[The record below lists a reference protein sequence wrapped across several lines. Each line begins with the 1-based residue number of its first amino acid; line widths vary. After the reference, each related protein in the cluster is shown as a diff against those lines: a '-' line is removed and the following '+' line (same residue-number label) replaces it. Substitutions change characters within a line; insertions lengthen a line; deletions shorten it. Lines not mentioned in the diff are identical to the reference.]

1 MLVMLSALSV
11 SRPIGWTIA
20 SYLQAR
26 QRPRSILALEALK
39 LVVMLVAIVTFGTRS
54 PLWTCAAVGTAFA
67 AHALASLW
75 LVQRLDGLP
84 LGSVL
89 GNLGRVLLACAPM
102 VVAVLGVRLALGTVG
117 IAHPALGL
125 FLETLAGVVAYPPA
139 ALLMVRG
146 PSRDLLVRALDAVR
160 PTK

>member
-1 MLVMLSALSV
+1 MNGRSFFSAL
-11 SRPIGWTIA
+11 
-20 SYLQAR
+20 
-26 QRPRSILALEALK
+26 
-39 LVVMLVAIVTFGTRS
+39 
-54 PLWTCAAVGTAFA
+54 
-67 AHALASLW
+67 
-75 LVQRLDGLP
+75 RLGL
-84 LGSVL
+84 
-89 GNLGRVLLACAPM
+89 
-102 VVAVLGVRLALGTVG
+102 LALGTVG